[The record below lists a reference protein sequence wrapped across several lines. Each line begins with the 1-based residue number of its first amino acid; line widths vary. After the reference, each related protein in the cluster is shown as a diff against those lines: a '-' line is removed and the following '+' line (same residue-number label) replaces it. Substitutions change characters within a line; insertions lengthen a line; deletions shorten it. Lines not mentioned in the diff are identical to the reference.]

1 MTTKT
6 HLTLDEENA
15 VETLIDASI
24 IARYDSEIEYRE
36 AYGDECSYFPLDRI
50 TLRELLVELWGNL
63 LAPEAIEAAFARLVK
78 DGAEEW
84 PNGWQD
90 YGDAPIHYLRIA
102 VAADEE
108 SAAEAEEAAEAFAA
122 LYELEITT
130 VS

>member
-50 TLRELLVELWGNL
+50 TLRELLIELWGNL

-90 YGDAPIHYLRIA
+90 YGDDPIHYLRIA
-102 VAADEE
+102 VLQTKNPLLKPKKLPKLLQL
-108 SAAEAEEAAEAFAA
+108 STS
-122 LYELEITT
+122 LK
-130 VS
+130 SPP

>member
-1 MTTKT
+1 MTTET

-63 LAPEAIEAAFARLVK
+63 LAPEAIEAAFARLVE
-78 DGAEEW
+78 DGAEE
-84 PNGWQD
+84 GQTV
-90 YGDAPIHYLRIA
+90 GR
-102 VAADEE
+102 
-108 SAAEAEEAAEAFAA
+108 
-122 LYELEITT
+122 TT
-130 VS
+130 ATIPSIIFVLLSLQTKNPLLKPKKLPKLLQLSTSLKSPP